1 MYGERSMK
9 KTTQTET
16 ATQSRYHIAMTLT
29 GGTTADFY
37 YSDRSQAENHYNQL
51 GATMNLGGQAIK
63 TIKLV
68 RPQTAFNLVA

>member
-1 MYGERSMK
+1 MK
-9 KTTQTET
+9 KMTITET
-16 ATQSRYHIAMTLT
+16 ATQSRHHISMTLT

-63 TIKLV
+63 TIKLTCAV
-68 RPQTAFNLVA
+68 NYNLTA

>member
-1 MYGERSMK
+1 MK

-16 ATQSRYHIAMTLT
+16 TNESRHHISMTLT
-29 GGTTADFY
+29 GGSTADFY

-63 TIKLV
+63 TIKLTRAV
-68 RPQTAFNLVA
+68 NYNLTA